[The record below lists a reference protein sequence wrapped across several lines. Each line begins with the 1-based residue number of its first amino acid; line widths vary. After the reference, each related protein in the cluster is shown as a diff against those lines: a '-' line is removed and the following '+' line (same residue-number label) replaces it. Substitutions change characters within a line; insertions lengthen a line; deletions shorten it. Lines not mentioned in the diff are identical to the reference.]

1 MFNILY
7 INFSTHGVV
16 TCTVT
21 VPVIYLYICTHQ
33 CSQVKNVRKKLF
45 LICVCTVR
53 GTTCIE
59 MLTAVHGADVLKK
72 CELF

>member
-1 MFNILY
+1 MYVQYSIYKFL
-7 INFSTHGVV
+7 SCCTHV
-16 TCTVT
+16 C